1 MPSDLEKPTIT
12 YPCLWDYRVIMTTKD
27 ESALK
32 ELLETYQRP
41 FKLELKNTSR
51 NAKFYSLNVA
61 VEVSNELARKELL
74 ETYQRPFKLELKNT
88 SKNAKFYSFNV
99 SVEVS
104 NELERNEVFQKIS
117 QLDKV
122 VQTL

>member
-1 MPSDLEKPTIT
+1 MPSDSGKPTII

-27 ESALK
+27 ESML
-32 ELLETYQRP
+32 R
-41 FKLELKNTSR
+41 
-51 NAKFYSLNVA
+51 
-61 VEVSNELARKELL
+61 ELL

-99 SVEVS
+99 SMEVS
-104 NELERNEVFQKIS
+104 NEAERNEIFQKIS

>member
-1 MPSDLEKPTIT
+1 MPSDSKKPTII

-32 ELLETYQRP
+32 ELLETYQHP
-41 FKLELKNTSR
+41 FKLE
-51 NAKFYSLNVA
+51 F
-61 VEVSNELARKELL
+61 
-74 ETYQRPFKLELKNT
+74 KNT

-99 SVEVS
+99 SMEVS
-104 NELERNEVFQKIS
+104 NEAERNEIFQKIS
-117 QLDKV
+117 QLDGV

>member
-1 MPSDLEKPTIT
+1 MPSDLKKPTII

-27 ESALK
+27 ESVL
-32 ELLETYQRP
+32 
-41 FKLELKNTSR
+41 
-51 NAKFYSLNVA
+51 
-61 VEVSNELARKELL
+61 KELL

-99 SVEVS
+99 SMEVL
-104 NELERNEVFQKIS
+104 NEAERNEIFQKIS
-117 QLDKV
+117 QLDGV

>member
-1 MPSDLEKPTIT
+1 MPSDSKKPTII

-27 ESALK
+27 ESTL
-32 ELLETYQRP
+32 
-41 FKLELKNTSR
+41 
-51 NAKFYSLNVA
+51 
-61 VEVSNELARKELL
+61 KELL

-99 SVEVS
+99 SIEVS
-104 NELERNEVFQKIS
+104 NESERNEIFQKIS
-117 QLDKV
+117 QLDGV

>member
-1 MPSDLEKPTIT
+1 MPSDLKKPTII

-27 ESALK
+27 TSALK

-41 FKLELKNTSR
+41 FKLE
-51 NAKFYSLNVA
+51 F
-61 VEVSNELARKELL
+61 
-74 ETYQRPFKLELKNT
+74 KNT

-99 SVEVS
+99 SMEVL
-104 NELERNEVFQKIS
+104 NEAERNEIFQKIS
-117 QLDKV
+117 QLGGV

>member
-1 MPSDLEKPTIT
+1 MPSDSGKPTII

-27 ESALK
+27 ESTL
-32 ELLETYQRP
+32 
-41 FKLELKNTSR
+41 
-51 NAKFYSLNVA
+51 
-61 VEVSNELARKELL
+61 KELL

-99 SVEVS
+99 SMEIS
-104 NELERNEVFQKIS
+104 NEEERNEIFQKIS

>member
-1 MPSDLEKPTIT
+1 MPSDSKKPTII

-27 ESALK
+27 TSALK

-41 FKLELKNTSR
+41 FKLE
-51 NAKFYSLNVA
+51 F
-61 VEVSNELARKELL
+61 
-74 ETYQRPFKLELKNT
+74 KNT

-99 SVEVS
+99 SMEVS
-104 NELERNEVFQKIS
+104 NESERNEIFQKIS
-117 QLDKV
+117 QLGGV

>member
-1 MPSDLEKPTIT
+1 MPSDSGKPTII

-27 ESALK
+27 ESVL
-32 ELLETYQRP
+32 
-41 FKLELKNTSR
+41 
-51 NAKFYSLNVA
+51 
-61 VEVSNELARKELL
+61 KELL

-99 SVEVS
+99 SMEVS
-104 NELERNEVFQKIS
+104 NEAERNEIFQKIS
-117 QLDKV
+117 QLDQV

>member
-1 MPSDLEKPTIT
+1 MPSDSGKPTII
-12 YPCLWDYRVIMTTKD
+12 YPCLWDYRAIMTTKD
-27 ESALK
+27 ESVL
-32 ELLETYQRP
+32 
-41 FKLELKNTSR
+41 
-51 NAKFYSLNVA
+51 
-61 VEVSNELARKELL
+61 KELL

-99 SVEVS
+99 SMEVS
-104 NELERNEVFQKIS
+104 NEAERNEIFQKIS

>member
-1 MPSDLEKPTIT
+1 MPSDSEKPTII

-27 ESALK
+27 
-32 ELLETYQRP
+32 
-41 FKLELKNTSR
+41 TSV
-51 NAKFYSLNVA
+51 L
-61 VEVSNELARKELL
+61 KELL

-99 SVEVS
+99 SMEVS
-104 NELERNEVFQKIS
+104 NEAERNEIFQRIS
-117 QLDKV
+117 QVDGV

>member
-1 MPSDLEKPTIT
+1 MPSDSKKPTII

-27 ESALK
+27 TSALK

-41 FKLELKNTSR
+41 FKLE
-51 NAKFYSLNVA
+51 F
-61 VEVSNELARKELL
+61 
-74 ETYQRPFKLELKNT
+74 KNT

-99 SVEVS
+99 SIEVS
-104 NELERNEVFQKIS
+104 NEAERNEIFQKIS
-117 QLDKV
+117 QLGGV

>member
-1 MPSDLEKPTIT
+1 MPSDSKKPTII

-27 ESALK
+27 TSMLK

-41 FKLELKNTSR
+41 FKLE
-51 NAKFYSLNVA
+51 F
-61 VEVSNELARKELL
+61 
-74 ETYQRPFKLELKNT
+74 KNT

-99 SVEVS
+99 SMEVS
-104 NELERNEVFQKIS
+104 NESERNEIFQKIS
-117 QLDKV
+117 QLDGV

>member
-1 MPSDLEKPTIT
+1 MPSDLKKPTII

-41 FKLELKNTSR
+41 FKLE
-51 NAKFYSLNVA
+51 F
-61 VEVSNELARKELL
+61 
-74 ETYQRPFKLELKNT
+74 KNT

-99 SVEVS
+99 SIIVL
-104 NELERNEVFQKIS
+104 NEAERNEIFQKIS
-117 QLDKV
+117 QLDGV